1 MTTLSNAEQSEKTK
15 SPRIFTFGRKIR
27 DSVKGK
33 LSLGAKIVQAWG
45 VGNVFKS
52 NFAFEDGE
60 KLVKTLRCCL
70 WTTAG
75 PIGGLLFISTEKVCF
90 YSERSFN
97 IRRRVVSS
105 PPPVTP
111 IRYKVTIPLSKI
123 KCANGRGD
131 AKKPTKKYVQVMT
144 EDEFEFWFV
153 GFMRHSRTLRCLQ
166 EAIVSS
172 RNQCQLIVPQSQ
184 IQ

>member
-1 MTTLSNAEQSEKTK
+1 MHGAAV
-15 SPRIFTFGRKIR
+15 TFGQKIR
-27 DSVKGK
+27 DTVKGK

-60 KLVKTLRCCL
+60 KLVKTLQCCL

-97 IRRRVVSS
+97 LRRRAASS
-105 PPPVTP
+105 SAGKRPPPPVTP
-111 IRYKVTIPLSKI
+111 VRYKVSIPLSKI
-123 KCANGRGD
+123 NCASGRGD
-131 AKKPTKKYVQVMT
+131 AKKPGKKYVHVMT
-144 EDEFEFWFV
+144 EDGFEFWFV
-153 GFMRHSRTLRCLQ
+153 GFVRHSRALRCLQ